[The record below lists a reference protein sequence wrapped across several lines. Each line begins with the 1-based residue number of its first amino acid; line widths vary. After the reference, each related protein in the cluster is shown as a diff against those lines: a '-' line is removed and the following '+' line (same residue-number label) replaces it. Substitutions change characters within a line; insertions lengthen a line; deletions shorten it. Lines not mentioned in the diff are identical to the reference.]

1 MIKYNAHMG
10 SVLASKHRWPGGI
23 LRAQH
28 GAEDGRVVCPALGS
42 DVGHASLE
50 LDFYAHSSSPIR
62 RFADLINQR
71 AIFDEPLPEN
81 WGDAALAQ
89 LNERNTELAR
99 YHASV
104 DAMELAYSCRN
115 APRVY
120 DGRIETDDEGFV
132 C

>member
-1 MIKYNAHMG
+1 MG
-10 SVLASKHRWPGGI
+10 SVLASKKRWPGGI
-23 LRAQH
+23 LRAQKEPKTAASYVAAT
-28 GAEDGRVVCPALGS
+28 GD

-104 DAMELAYSCRN
+104 DAM
-115 APRVY
+115 
-120 DGRIETDDEGFV
+120 
-132 C
+132 